1 MQSQN
6 KTGASVDGMSATPQP
21 HDLSRRTIVSNR
33 ALIPM
38 PDNYPYSKK
47 QTGNLQY
54 FMSIQPV
61 MSEDQFK
68 KVEQL
73 QLSSPCSI
81 TPQELKLLKDVYA
94 LLKKLSADKKEFAFT
109 PAKFAKGMRITI
121 PDSSHID
128 ASILEAMTDFY
139 WHTIFPYAKESKYFK
154 LIFLRTIMRVI
165 ATLGA
170 SEEEIGEWLHLYM
183 FVDEF
188 EKTKKE

>member
-6 KTGASVDGMSATPQP
+6 KTGVKVDGMSTTPQP

-38 PDNYPYSKK
+38 PDNYPYTKK

-61 MSEDQFK
+61 MSEDQIK

-73 QLSSPCSI
+73 MLSSACSI
-81 TPQELKLLKDVYA
+81 TPQELKLLKEV
-94 LLKKLSADKKEFAFT
+94 LLMLKKISSDEKLPLSPE
-109 PAKFAKGMRITI
+109 KFAKSMRITI
-121 PDSSHID
+121 PDNSSID

-154 LIFLRTIMRVI
+154 MIFLRTIMRVI
-165 ATLGA
+165 VLLGV

-188 EKTKKE
+188 DKTKKE